1 MMSLWPRSLFG
12 RLTLVLL
19 LGLIVAQAISAAI
32 SLSERDDALFR
43 FSDAQWAQRVAQA
56 VRLIDHLD
64 ASERQRIAGI
74 ITTPRLLVSLSLQ
87 PPVNGK
93 SDPQSD
99 DFQTALREVLGS
111 EYQVRVVVA
120 ELTPAQSMAG
130 VPADVKVARIQRSEH
145 VVTEVQLRDG
155 SWVNFDHP
163 RPWSVVDSPE
173 RLVLS
178 LAVLLLS
185 VLLLSFLA
193 VRWLTRP
200 LSTLAR
206 AADELGRD
214 IHRPPLPETGPLEVR
229 AAAAAFNNMQARLR
243 DYIYERTRILTAV
256 SHDLRTPITR
266 LRLRAEL
273 LADEELKAKL
283 VRDLQEMENMTNAT
297 LSFLR
302 GFEDREA
309 LQSVDLMALLES
321 LETDSVDTGY
331 DVELHGRVGRPVM
344 LRPRA
349 LRRLLDNLVTNAI
362 RYGKRAIVTVE
373 DLGSEVVIRVRDAG
387 QGIPPEEL
395 ERVFEPYYRL
405 EIARSQDG
413 GGTGLGLSIAR
424 NIAEIHG
431 GTLVLQNHPAG
442 GLEAILTLPLRD

>member
-1 MMSLWPRSLFG
+1 MSLWPRSLYG
-12 RLTLVLL
+12 RLVILFISSLL
-19 LGLIVAQAISAAI
+19 LAQVIGIVVSSREASRALVTLNDTQWVQRYSETVALLESEGQA
-32 SLSERDDALFR
+32 
-43 FSDAQWAQRVAQA
+43 
-56 VRLIDHLD
+56 
-64 ASERQRIAGI
+64 ERQRVSMVLSGVRVKVLLMAEMPPPPTHAQSLDDSTNEMQALLEPALGGRAMHIYLEKRAPAGI
-74 ITTPRLLVSLSLQ
+74 
-87 PPVNGK
+87 
-93 SDPQSD
+93 
-99 DFQTALREVLGS
+99 
-111 EYQVRVVVA
+111 YRVI
-120 ELTPAQSMAG
+120 
-130 VPADVKVARIQRSEH
+130 D
-145 VVTEVQLRDG
+145 VQLHDG
-155 SWVNFDHP
+155 SWVRFDYL
-163 RPWSVVDSPE
+163 RPPSLSQWPYPLLLES
-173 RLVLS
+173 LVLS
-178 LAVLLLS
+178 IAIVLVSLI
-185 VLLLSFLA
+185 A
-193 VRWLTRP
+193 MRWVTRP

-206 AADELGRD
+206 AADELGAD
-214 IHRPPLPETGPLEVR
+214 LNRPPLVEQGPVEVR
-229 AAAAAFNNMQARLR
+229 AATAAFNNMQARLR

-331 DVELHGRVGRPVM
+331 DVQLRGRVDRPVM

-362 RYGKRAIVTVE
+362 RYGKRAMVTVE

-387 QGIPPEEL
+387 AGIPPGEL
-395 ERVFEPYYRL
+395 EKVFEPYYRL
-405 EIARSQDG
+405 ETARSQDG

-442 GLEAILTLPLRD
+442 GLEAILTLPVR

>member
-1 MMSLWPRSLFG
+1 VTRLWPRSLFG
-12 RLTLVLL
+12 RLALVLL
-19 LGLIVAQAISAAI
+19 SGLILAQFISAAI

-43 FSDAQWAQRVAQA
+43 FSDAQWAQRVTQA
-56 VRLIDHLD
+56 VRLMDSLD
-64 ASERQRIAGI
+64 AGERQRIAGI
-74 ITTPRLLVSLSLQ
+74 ITTPRLLVSLSQEPL
-87 PPVNGK
+87 VNGK
-93 SDPQSD
+93 SDIQSAD
-99 DFQTALREVLGS
+99 YKAALKELLGS
-111 EYQVRVVVA
+111 GRDVRVVVA

-130 VPADVKVARIQRSEH
+130 VPAAVDAPKVERSQH
-145 VVTEVQLRDG
+145 VITEVQLQDG

-163 RPWSVVDSPE
+163 RPSSVVDSPV

-178 LAVLLLS
+178 LGVLLLS
-185 VLLLSFLA
+185 VLLVSFLA

-214 IHRPPLPETGPLEVR
+214 IHRPPLPEEGPLEVR
-229 AAAAAFNNMQARLR
+229 AAAVAFNTMQARLR

-321 LETDSVDTGY
+321 LETDSIDTGY
-331 DVELHGRVGRPVM
+331 DVQLLGRVDRPVM
-344 LRPRA
+344 VRPRA

-362 RYGKRAIVTVE
+362 RYGKRAVITVE
-373 DLGSEVVIRVRDAG
+373 DIGSDMVIRIRDAG
-387 QGIPPEEL
+387 AGIPSDEL
-395 ERVFEPYYRL
+395 EKVFEPYYRL
-405 EIARSQDG
+405 ETARSQDG

-424 NIAEIHG
+424 NIAELHG
-431 GTLVLQNHPAG
+431 GKLILQNHPAG
-442 GLEAILTLPLRD
+442 GLEAILTLPIR

>member
-1 MMSLWPRSLFG
+1 MRLWPHSLYG
-12 RLTLVLL
+12 RLSLVLL
-19 LGLIVAQAISAAI
+19 AGLIVAQFVSAAV
-32 SLSERDDALFR
+32 SLAERDQALFR

-56 VRLIDHLD
+56 VRLMDRLD
-64 ASERQRIAGI
+64 AGERQRIAGM
-74 ITTPRLLVSLSLQ
+74 ITTPRLLVSLSARPAVQ
-87 PPVNGK
+87 GQA
-93 SDPQSD
+93 DPASEDYQA
-99 DFQTALREVLGS
+99 ALKDILGADH
-111 EYQVRVVVA
+111 QVQVVVA
-120 ELTPAQSMAG
+120 QRTPAESMAG
-130 VPADVKVARIQRSEH
+130 VPAPVDAPNIKSSEH
-145 VVTEVQLRDG
+145 VVTEVQLKDG

-163 RPWSVVDSPE
+163 RPWTLTDSPF
-173 RLVLS
+173 RLVVS
-178 LAVLLLS
+178 LGVLLVS

-193 VRWLTRP
+193 VRWVTRP

-206 AADELGRD
+206 AADELGVD
-214 IHRPPLPETGPLEVR
+214 LNRPPLPERGPLEVR

-273 LADEELKAKL
+273 LTDEELKAKL

-321 LETDSVDTGY
+321 LETDFRDMGY
-331 DVELHGRVGRPVM
+331 DVSLHGHVGRPVL

-349 LRRLLDNLVTNAI
+349 LRRLLDNLVTNAV
-362 RYGKRAIVTVE
+362 RYGKKAMIGAE
-373 DLGSEVVIRVRDAG
+373 DLGQSIVIRVRDAG
-387 QGIPPEEL
+387 PGIPADQL
-395 ERVFEPYYRL
+395 EKVFEPYYRL
-405 EIARSQDG
+405 DTARSQES

-424 NIAEIHG
+424 NIADLHG
-431 GTLVLQNHPAG
+431 GKLILQNHPTG
-442 GLEAILTLPLRD
+442 GLEAVLTLPVRQ